1 MASTTAESQYWPP
14 GTLLLQEQR
23 SNDEEIILQ
32 PQPTDDPNDPL
43 NWAPWR
49 KYLNFGL
56 VCLYALLITEFICAA
71 TPTWDPMHDQLGFSW
86 AVLND
91 SYALGCGFLGI
102 GAVILTP
109 FGFKFGRRPLYLIS
123 TLVTFGV
130 SIWSAKMQR
139 PVDLLLVN
147 VFSCLFG
154 ALSEVIIQM
163 TIADIFYVHQRGLSN
178 AIFIWTVQAGS
189 SLGPLAAGYVT
200 VSQGWRWVWWWNTI
214 MFGVCIVI
222 FGLFY
227 EETKWVG
234 RSKRISQ
241 HPNGSVSE
249 VDSSSHCPMKPEMD
263 IKGSSKG
270 SISSDPSRDQEQGRL
285 LTRDT
290 VILNK
295 DIPMRTWKQ
304 RLSVTA
310 SSPGHWKIFAR
321 HSWQPFLILGTFPA
335 VLFVALVYGVLIAL
349 QDAIST
355 TMSSHMTEPPY
366 NFTPDLIGL
375 MNLPQ
380 FIGVTIGSL
389 IIGPLSD
396 RFILYLARRNRGIF
410 EPETR
415 LWMML
420 PFIPLVVAGA
430 LMFGYGIDKGF
441 PWPVVAGGIVI
452 CSAGIAPIN
461 IVALTYI
468 TDSYTDVRY
477 WLLADQKDRSLSQF
491 TFKTMLIRYQI
502 LGDSMVG
509 ITFVRNAVSTSFIF
523 ALDPWFHAVGIQNV
537 ILSMAVIATFVLL
550 FALVFLKYGKVLRA
564 FTAPKYQEYS
574 SKQMTS

>member
-1 MASTTAESQYWPP
+1 MASTTQESQDWPP
-14 GTLLLQEQR
+14 GTLLLQEQC
-23 SNDEEIILQ
+23 SNDEEMILQ

-49 KYLNFGL
+49 KHLNFGL

-86 AVLND
+86 AILND

-109 FGFKFGRRPLYLIS
+109 FGLKFGRRPLYLIS

-163 TIADIFYVHQRGLSN
+163 TIADIFYVHQRGLTN

-214 MFGVCIVI
+214 LFGVCIVI
-222 FGLFY
+222 FGLLY
-227 EETKWVG
+227 EETKWT
-234 RSKRISQ
+234 RPSKRINQ
-241 HPNGSVSE
+241 DPNGSSSE
-249 VDSSSHCPMKPEMD
+249 FGSSYDSSMKAAMD
-263 IKGSSKG
+263 TKSSGKH
-270 SISSDPSRDQEQGRL
+270 SISSELNRKGEQDKL
-285 LTRDT
+285 LTRHT
-290 VILNK
+290 VVLNK

-304 RLSVTA
+304 RMSVTA
-310 SSPGHWKIFAR
+310 SSPGHWKMFAC

-355 TMSSHMTEPPY
+355 TMSSRMTEPPY

-396 RFILYLARRNRGIF
+396 KFIVYLAHRNHGIF

-415 LWMML
+415 LWMMF
-420 PFIPLVVAGA
+420 PCIPLVVAGA
-430 LMFGYGIDKGF
+430 LMFGYGIDKGV
-441 PWPVVAGGIVI
+441 PWPVVAGGIVV

-461 IVALTYI
+461 IVTLTYI
-468 TDSYTDVRY
+468 TDSYTDVNIPR
-477 WLLADQKDRSLSQF
+477 ARDQTEGSRPRS
-491 TFKTMLIRYQI
+491 TFKTMLTRYQI

-509 ITFVRNAVSTSFIF
+509 ITFVRNA
-523 ALDPWFHAVGIQNV
+523 L
-537 ILSMAVIATFVLL
+537 
-550 FALVFLKYGKVLRA
+550 YLR
-564 FTAPKYQEYS
+564 PRS
-574 SKQMTS
+574 VV

>member
-1 MASTTAESQYWPP
+1 MASTIGDSQDWPP

-43 NWAPWR
+43 NWAAWR
-49 KYLNFGL
+49 KYLNFRL
-56 VCLYALLITEFICAA
+56 VCLYALLIKEFICAA
-71 TPTWDPMHDQLGFSW
+71 TPTWDPMHDQLRFSW
-86 AVLND
+86 ALLND
-91 SYALGCGFLGI
+91 NYALGCVFLGI

-139 PVDLLLVN
+139 SVDLLLVN

-154 ALSEVIIQM
+154 ALSEVIIQL
-163 TIADIFYVHQRGLSN
+163 TIADIFYVHQRGLTN
-178 AIFIWTVQAGS
+178 AIFIWTVQVGS

-200 VSQGWRWVWWWNTI
+200 VSQGWRWVWWWNAI
-214 MFGVCIVI
+214 MFGVCIVM
-222 FGLFY
+222 FGLLY
-227 EETKWVG
+227 EETKWT
-234 RSKRISQ
+234 RPSKRINQ
-241 HPNGSVSE
+241 DPNGSVSE
-249 VDSSSHCPMKPEMD
+249 LGSSFDSPMKVAMD
-263 IKGSSKG
+263 TKSNGKD
-270 SISSDPSRDQEQGRL
+270 SISSEPNREEEQGEL
-285 LTRDT
+285 LTRRT
-290 VILNK
+290 VVLNN
-295 DIPMRTWKQ
+295 DIAMRTWKQ

-310 SSPGHWKIFAR
+310 SSPGHWKMFAR
-321 HSWQPFLILGTFPA
+321 HSWHPFLILDTFPA
-335 VLFVALVYGVLIAL
+335 VLFVVLVYGVLMAL
-349 QDAIST
+349 QDAMST
-355 TMSSHMTEPPY
+355 TMSSRMTEPPY

-380 FIGVTIGSL
+380 FIGVTISSL

-396 RFILYLARRNRGIF
+396 EFILSLAHRNRGIF

-415 LWMML
+415 LWMIL
-420 PFIPLVVAGA
+420 SCIPLVVAGA
-430 LMFGYGIDKGF
+430 LMFGYGIDKSV

-468 TDSYTDVRY
+468 TDSYTD
-477 WLLADQKDRSLSQF
+477 
-491 TFKTMLIRYQI
+491 I

-509 ITFVRNAVSTSFIF
+509 ITFVRNSVSTSFIF
-523 ALDPWFHAVGIQNV
+523 SLDPWFKAVGVQNV
-537 ILSMAVIATFVLL
+537 ILSMAAIAAFFLL
-550 FALVFLKYGKVLRA
+550 CSLVFLKYGKALRVL
-564 FTAPKYQEYS
+564 TASKYRQLA